1 MNYAYNLSSILTIDM
16 MFIFLYMYLRMCL
29 GALTK
34 NIMAMKERLEGDLP
48 QNEQSGLPI
57 ISEAQRRKERE
68 MVTKEVRRE
77 TERERERESE
87 RERGSCY
94 NTISIFIH
102 RLRNFKP
109 VFRRSARVQILLER
123 SWTMSK

>member
-1 MNYAYNLSSILTIDM
+1 
-16 MFIFLYMYLRMCL
+16 MCL

-48 QNEQSGLPI
+48 QEEQPGLPI

-68 MVTKEVRRE
+68 MVTKEVRGGERE
-77 TERERERESE
+77 THVHL
-87 RERGSCY
+87 CVHLY
-94 NTISIFIH
+94 

-109 VFRRSARVQILLER
+109 VFRLSVKVQILLER
-123 SWTMSK
+123 SWIMSK

>member
-1 MNYAYNLSSILTIDM
+1 
-16 MFIFLYMYLRMCL
+16 MCL

-48 QNEQSGLPI
+48 QEEQPGLPI

-68 MVTKEVRRE
+68 MVTKEVRGGERE
-77 TERERERESE
+77 VGGGGGERERETHLHL
-87 RERGSCY
+87 CVHLY
-94 NTISIFIH
+94 

-109 VFRRSARVQILLER
+109 VFRRSVKVQILLER
-123 SWTMSK
+123 SWIMSK